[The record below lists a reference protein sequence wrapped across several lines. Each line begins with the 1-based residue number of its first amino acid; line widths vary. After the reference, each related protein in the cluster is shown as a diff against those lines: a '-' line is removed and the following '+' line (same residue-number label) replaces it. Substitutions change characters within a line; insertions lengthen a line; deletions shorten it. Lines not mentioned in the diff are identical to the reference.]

1 MMKILFTNTTRLAA
15 IVLAL
20 GLFSGCAYNTEIQKA
35 HDAAAAAQS
44 AAEAAQATAAAADQ
58 KAERALQQAAQARQ
72 AADECSA
79 KCDRMFEK
87 SQMK

>member
-1 MMKILFTNTTRLAA
+1 MKMLFTNTTRLAA

-35 HDAAAAAQS
+35 QDAAA
-44 AAEAAQATAAAADQ
+44 AAQATAAAADQ
-58 KAERALQQAAQARQ
+58 KAERALQQAAQAKQ

-79 KCDRMFEK
+79 RCDRMFEK

>member
-1 MMKILFTNTTRLAA
+1 MMKMLLTNTTRLAV

-20 GLFSGCAYNTEIQKA
+20 GLFSGCASKVEIQNA
-35 HDAAAAAQS
+35 QDAAMAAQRT
-44 AAEAAQATAAAADQ
+44 AEAAQTTADAANQ
-58 KAERALQQAAQARQ
+58 KAERALQQAAQAKQ

-87 SQMK
+87 SQVK